1 MAVVQSTGR
10 GSTEE
15 IEMSADSELCGACT
29 RVEVLLG
36 HDIEEPTELRFLQR
50 LRADLESSGEPALVL
65 GNFYCGLRRTQVDFV
80 VVTTRGATV
89 IEIKGY
95 RLPVEGGVNGQWVSL
110 FPGGARRKI
119 VSKNPFQQALDARY
133 AVADALAKI
142 ATVDSVSAK
151 RAVGGSLCLFPEPLV
166 GSNIPESNFKCTV
179 GGYRQLLSQI
189 QGAREGAIS
198 LDTWREFASQIG
210 LTPHSDVCHSE
221 WESFAAEYNSQWQ
234 ATTAATSRPF
244 VPLPLL
250 MDERAASLAEC
261 VQQLHEG
268 NNLLVV
274 GPSGS
279 GKSRVLEELSTLVG
293 SACML
298 PISVEA
304 RVFCGNLRPLLER
317 SVSLATNYALAD
329 VLRCSRRS
337 ANAAVVLVDGF
348 NECPSEH
355 RQALI
360 RTLFAL
366 HRRYGVR
373 VVVSSQN
380 EMPVPWLPSTAAKLP
395 ALSSSHLRAVLES
408 HLGRSI
414 VEIEEHALE
423 VVATAH
429 DAEILASVIGNLV
442 HLDGRFSLYAAFTR
456 QVLGCQAPAGHRA
469 LARLAARMRE
479 RFLSSLSEH
488 ELLRELAALL
498 ESETTATQVWES
510 ARDSGVMVVRSGR
523 AFFRHDLIGD
533 YFSTVSLLAQCTDI
547 GAKVLALDRPI
558 NAPLLEFAVGAC
570 ETLSDVG
577 MLLQSASPELLI
589 ACMDGKCGAKPRS
602 YVLDR
607 VRDMLDVVVSDYLRL
622 IAELVTDE
630 EGRHHVSVRLPGD
643 EEAPSYGNFMAIVPC
658 ALGHGLLPDVLR
670 TFGLVDRKIWN
681 EAERLR
687 AQHPD
692 VNVAFRRRT
701 YNAFYSS
708 PGDLLVRAM
717 RDIQEGLSFVYRRS
731 APLALTAALWDK
743 LSNPAELSPG
753 QLLVVTA
760 IVGRLDSQPNSIPVN
775 FAMVV
780 QHLWDTGIQ
789 QLRFEVVQLTRRTG
803 RLLNAEQQGELRDTI
818 SSWFS
823 ETDFFTNSMVFDA
836 LQGIGGPETCLS
848 VESAHEEFLELL
860 SMQQSEPACERAM
873 HMYVCTFDH
882 PCEELYAE
890 AFNER
895 LTNGERQ
902 ELLLRAAAAR
912 YGDMTTPMVI
922 AELARC
928 PVPAA
933 IQCFKKFA
941 QAPKMGGAWVESAVE
956 TYLRSI
962 KALAEMGVPFEFADG
977 IVAGT
982 SAWSQAAPLL
992 HLLCSRL
999 GDPEGKQLAFLWEQ
1013 LESCGVG
1020 RAFDVVMRTETSFMF
1035 HEKDTK
1041 ISFVPACNDGV
1052 RRMARAVLSSDYQ
1065 SETEFERLSQWHDVT
1080 SAHRVFA
1087 LQVLGNI
1094 GRKTDIELVR
1104 VWTEDATLGPHA
1116 IAAARA
1122 LESPTWDM
1130 DIGDAH

>member
-1 MAVVQSTGR
+1 
-10 GSTEE
+10 
-15 IEMSADSELCGACT
+15 MSADSELCGACA

-80 VVTTRGATV
+80 VVTRRGATV

-110 FPGGARRKI
+110 FPGGARRTI

-142 ATVDSVSAK
+142 AAVDSVSAK

-250 MDERAASLAEC
+250 MDERAVPLAEC

-293 SACML
+293 SACIL

-317 SVSLATNYALAD
+317 SVSLATNYTLAD

-360 RTLFAL
+360 RALFAL
-366 HRRYGVR
+366 RRRYGVR

-380 EMPVPWLPSTAAKLP
+380 EMPVPWLPSALAKVP
-395 ALSSSHLRAVLES
+395 VPSSSHLRGVLES

-414 VEIEEHALE
+414 VETEEHALE

-429 DAEILASVIGNLV
+429 DAEILASVISNLAY
-442 HLDGRFSLYAAFTR
+442 LDGRFSLYAAFTR
-456 QVLGCQAPAGHRA
+456 QLLGCQAPAGHPA

-488 ELLRELAALL
+488 ELLRELTSLL
-498 ESETTATQVWES
+498 ESETAATRVWEV

-523 AFFRHDLIGD
+523 AFFRHDLLGD
-533 YFSTVSLLAQCTDI
+533 YFSTVSLLAQCKDA
-547 GAKVLALDRPI
+547 GAKVRALDRPI
-558 NAPLLEFAVGAC
+558 NSPLLEFAVGAC

-577 MLLQSASPELLI
+577 MLLQSASSELLM
-589 ACMDGKCGAKPRS
+589 ACLDGKCGAKAKS

-607 VRDMLDVVVSDYLRL
+607 VRDVLDVVVSDYRRL
-622 IAELVTDE
+622 VVELVTDGD
-630 EGRHHVSVRLPGD
+630 GRHHVNVRLPD
-643 EEAPSYGNFMAIVPC
+643 SEETPSYGNFMAVVPY
-658 ALGHGLLPDVLR
+658 ALRHGVLQDVLR
-670 TFGLVDRKIWN
+670 TFGQVDRYIRDA
-681 EAERLR
+681 AEHLR
-687 AQHPD
+687 AQHSD
-692 VNVAFRRRT
+692 IKIAFRRRA
-701 YNAFYSS
+701 YNAIYGS

-717 RDIQEGLSFVYRRS
+717 RDIQQGLSLLYRRS
-731 APLALTAALWDK
+731 APGALSAALWER
-743 LSNPAELSPG
+743 LSRPADLSPG

-760 IVGRLDSQPNSIPVN
+760 VLGQLDLQPSCVPVN
-775 FAMVV
+775 FPIVA
-780 QHLWDTGIQ
+780 QQLWDTGLQ
-789 QLRFEVVQLTRRTG
+789 RLRSEVVQLARRIG
-803 RLLNAEQQGELRDTI
+803 PQLDAQQRDELRDTL
-818 SSWFS
+818 SSWLS
-823 ETDFFTNSMVFDA
+823 DSDIFTNSMVFDA
-836 LQGIGGPETCLS
+836 LQGVGGPETDLS
-848 VESAHEEFLELL
+848 VESAYEEFLDVLR
-860 SMQQSEPACERAM
+860 MQHSESACERAM

-895 LTNGERQ
+895 LADSERQ
-902 ELLLRAAAAR
+902 ELLLRAAAAS
-912 YGDMTTPMVI
+912 YSDLTTPMVI
-922 AELARC
+922 AELARY

-933 IQCFKKFA
+933 VQCFKKFA
-941 QAPKMGGAWVESAVE
+941 QAPEMGGAWVESAVE

-977 IVAGT
+977 VVAGT

-999 GDPEGKQLAFLWEQ
+999 GDPEGKQLALLWEQ
-1013 LESCGVG
+1013 LENCGVG

-1035 HEKDTK
+1035 HGKDTK

-1052 RRMARAVLSSDYQ
+1052 RRLARAVLSSDYQ

-1080 SAHRVFA
+1080 SEHRVFA
-1087 LQVLGNI
+1087 LQVLGHI

-1104 VWTEDATLGPHA
+1104 DWTEDATLGPHA

-1122 LESPTWDM
+1122 LESPTWVV
-1130 DIGDAH
+1130 DAGGSR